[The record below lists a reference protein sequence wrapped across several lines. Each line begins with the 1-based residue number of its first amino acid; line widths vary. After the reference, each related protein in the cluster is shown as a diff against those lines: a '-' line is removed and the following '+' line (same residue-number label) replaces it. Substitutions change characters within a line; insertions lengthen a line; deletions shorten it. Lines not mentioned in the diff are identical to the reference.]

1 MKEGERQRLRETRRR
16 CGGERETQRDRN
28 RGWGETGEEGLQ
40 ARQQGGGSGP
50 ERGRWE
56 AGPSILCSA
65 LREETMIDHVAT
77 RRPRP
82 A

>member
-1 MKEGERQRLRETRRR
+1 MGRERH
-16 CGGERETQRDRN
+16 RDRN